1 MGVPMKIVK
10 KPQNRSSRQ
19 PKEEIIMP
27 DKPSIEEI
35 EKRLGI
41 DKAKIRPIL
50 ASPSDIKDLEEK
62 GDTFRDWYEEELR
75 TLYEEENK

>member
-1 MGVPMKIVK
+1 MGVPMKIDK

-35 EKRLGI
+35 EKHLGI

-62 GDTFRDWYEEELR
+62 
-75 TLYEEENK
+75 NKQTSPTSCCLGNKRYH